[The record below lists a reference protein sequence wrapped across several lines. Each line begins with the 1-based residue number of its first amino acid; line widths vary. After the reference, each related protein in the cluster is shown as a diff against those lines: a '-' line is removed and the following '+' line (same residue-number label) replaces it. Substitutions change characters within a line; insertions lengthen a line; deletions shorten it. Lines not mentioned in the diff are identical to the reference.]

1 MSRFYLEMSTVKLE
15 WSLEVVPFRRQGHE
29 QRTDVEMFEFLGIN
43 RRSTERL

>member
-15 WSLEVVPFRRQGHE
+15 WSLEVVPFGRQGHE